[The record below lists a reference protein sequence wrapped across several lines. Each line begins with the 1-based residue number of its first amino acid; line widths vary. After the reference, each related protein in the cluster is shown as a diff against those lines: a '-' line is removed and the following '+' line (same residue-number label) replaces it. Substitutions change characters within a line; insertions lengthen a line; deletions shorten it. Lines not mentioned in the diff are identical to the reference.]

1 MDVRCISE
9 LQCAAMRSNGT
20 MGAISAGLDAWQ
32 KVLQGWDRCRS
43 AWTVLCGFPGLASNS
58 SACVHDIQREK
69 QLIRCAYVAPSLNPG
84 SSTPPDR
91 TRRTCLELALGRT
104 ARRRY
109 TNLIV
114 LVSST

>member
-1 MDVRCISE
+1 MDVRRISE

-20 MGAISAGLDAWQ
+20 MSAISAGLDAWQ

-69 QLIRCAYVAPSLNPG
+69 QLIRCAYVVVRSPLPQ
-84 SSTPPDR
+84 PW
-91 TRRTCLELALGRT
+91 
-104 ARRRY
+104 
-109 TNLIV
+109 
-114 LVSST
+114 